1 MLNWSKEVEIV
12 MTTKIHAALDM
23 SMFLANLRSILSH
36 QSIREVIEMKE
47 ILYVIS
53 P

>member
-1 MLNWSKEVEIV
+1 MAI
-12 MTTKIHAALDM
+12 KIHAALM

>member
-1 MLNWSKEVEIV
+1 MLNWSKELEIV
-12 MTTKIHAALDM
+12 MAIKIHAAL